1 MMHTSLH
8 FSSEAKAEIAELL
21 NVIDAPAVAISLDY
35 RILAAN
41 RAYCTVYGDGS
52 PLQSRTCYEVSH
64 RYAVP
69 CDRAGE
75 SCPLADC
82 LDTGRKQRVLH
93 LHHTPRGEEHVDV
106 ETHPVRNSEGQL
118 RH

>member
-1 MMHTSLH
+1 MSKPIR
-8 FSSEAKAEIAELL
+8 FSERAQTEVTGILD
-21 NVIDAPAVAISLDY
+21 VIGAPAVAITSDY

-41 RAYCTVYGDGS
+41 QAYRDTYGSGS
-52 PLQSRTCYEVSH
+52 PLHNRACYEVSH
-64 RYAVP
+64 RYTVP

-82 LDTGRKQRVLH
+82 LASGRKQRVLH

-106 ETHPVRNSEGQL
+106 ETYPVRND
-118 RH
+118 